1 MKILLTFC
9 IAFVLSCGG
18 SGGGVSDVLE
28 EPALVF
34 INPYP
39 SQIPCVDT
47 LAGVH
52 YPEILDLIPKNVS
65 LGFFHEAFGGDV
77 LALVADEFQKGRE
90 HIRVNILWKDDHIYA
105 NSSLTYI
112 IDVAQKYELICQTY
126 KNSSLQLAAFTE
138 HRESLANIEYVLSV
152 VAANSPSCGQ
162 PINSTLTGE
171 LSYES
176 GYENEVHGLSDC
188 PANRNS
194 PCSYSF
200 DGTDTISY
208 SRVAPDA
215 ISLKRAA
222 NETARRFCVWHPRL
236 NLRYTTNDPTSRT
249 LRVMEKDSRKPT
261 PELIGQLLS
270 LLGE

>member
-1 MKILLTFC
+1 MKILLTIC
-9 IAFVLSCGG
+9 VAFVLGCGG
-18 SGGGVSDVLE
+18 SGGGLSEVSE
-28 EPALVF
+28 SEPLLF
-34 INPYP
+34 TNPYP
-39 SQIPCVDT
+39 NQIPCIDT

-52 YPEILDLIPKNVS
+52 YPEILDLIPKNVGI
-65 LGFFHEAFGGDV
+65 GFFHEAFGGDV
-77 LALVADEFQKGRE
+77 VALVADEFQKGRE
-90 HIRVNILWKDDHIYA
+90 HIRVNILWKDDHTYA
-105 NSSLTYI
+105 NANLTYI

-138 HRESLANIEYVLSV
+138 HRESLATIEYVLSV

-171 LSYES
+171 LSYD
-176 GYENEVHGLSDC
+176 YENEVHGLSDC
-188 PANRNS
+188 PNNYNS

-200 DGTDTISY
+200 DGTDTLSY
-208 SRVAPDA
+208 SRVAPSA

-222 NETARRFCVWHPRL
+222 NETVRRFCVWHPRL
-236 NLRYTTNDPTSRT
+236 NLRYTVNDPTSRT